1 MGGPEGAYN
10 QAVFLDVIQ
19 SIHKSLYTTDAS
31 ELINSLFAAVPSPFF
46 SNSFNLAYLIL
57 NNIVIVPNYT

>member
-19 SIHKSLYTTDAS
+19 SIHKSLYATDAS
-31 ELINSLFAAVPSPFF
+31 ELINSLFAAVPSPF
-46 SNSFNLAYLIL
+46 L
-57 NNIVIVPNYT
+57 VIVLI